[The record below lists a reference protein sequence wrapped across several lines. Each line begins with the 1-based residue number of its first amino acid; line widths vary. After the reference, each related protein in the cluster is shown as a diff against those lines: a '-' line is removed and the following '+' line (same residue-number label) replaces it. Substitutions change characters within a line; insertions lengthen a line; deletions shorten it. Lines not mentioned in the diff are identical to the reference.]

1 MVKINLTRMTKDVAA
16 TFSPPKAER
25 EFKQLIIHLSGDF
38 KRRLKPAA
46 TMVFSNSGLI
56 QALCLKRR

>member
-46 TMVFSNSGLI
+46 TMVFSN
-56 QALCLKRR
+56 

>member
-16 TFSPPKAER
+16 TFRLR

-56 QALCLKRR
+56 QALCLKGR